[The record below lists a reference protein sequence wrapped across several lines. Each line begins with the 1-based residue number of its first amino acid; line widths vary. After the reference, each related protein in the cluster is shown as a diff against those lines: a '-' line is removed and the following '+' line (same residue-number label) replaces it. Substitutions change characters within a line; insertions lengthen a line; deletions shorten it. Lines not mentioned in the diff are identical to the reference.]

1 MEYLDKEDYK
11 EIKNIIEQFID
22 TPVII
27 ENLLK
32 SLKLFLDSKNSIE
45 MPEKETRIEYIIVD
59 KEDNESSK
67 KIKKILREADVS
79 LDKFSDKTLNASKK
93 CKKNRKVN
101 C

>member
-1 MEYLDKEDYK
+1 MEYLNDNDYK
-11 EIKNIIEQFID
+11 EIKNIIEEFID
-22 TPVII
+22 TPAVI
-27 ENLLK
+27 ENLQK

-45 MPEKETRIEYIIVD
+45 VPEKETRIEYIVVD
-59 KEDNESSK
+59 KEDDESSK
-67 KIKKILREADVS
+67 KIKRILKEADVS